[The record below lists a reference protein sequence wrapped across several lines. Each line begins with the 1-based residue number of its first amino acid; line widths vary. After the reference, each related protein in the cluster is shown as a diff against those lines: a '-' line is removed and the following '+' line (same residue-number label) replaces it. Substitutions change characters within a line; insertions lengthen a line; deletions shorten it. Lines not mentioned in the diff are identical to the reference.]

1 MAVSEFNQVYYII
14 IIIIIII
21 IITSAAFGNTCFA
34 ERAEAQ
40 AHRQGGFHVARKPPP
55 PPSIR
60 IGGGAQTNFLRDEL
74 LRVSHRQIR
83 RVDGT
88 DTRINL

>member
-1 MAVSEFNQVYYII
+1 MII
-14 IIIIIII
+14 IFIMGPSVTPPPHTHTHLPEYISIGGMV
-21 IITSAAFGNTCFA
+21 T
-34 ERAEAQ
+34 Q
-40 AHRQGGFHVARKPPP
+40 ARRQVGFHVARKPP
-55 PPSIR
+55 SIH

>member
-1 MAVSEFNQVYYII
+1 MAHVYTRRVGRGVS
-14 IIIIIII
+14 
-21 IITSAAFGNTCFA
+21 TLPGN
-34 ERAEAQ
+34 
-40 AHRQGGFHVARKPPP
+40 

-88 DTRINL
+88 DTKINL